1 MIMRDATD
9 MTTATPILS
18 VEALTKGYAKGAV
31 PVLQDARFWQAE
43 GEFLAVVGPSGCGKT
58 TLLRCIAG
66 LVKPDGGRVLHRG
79 AEHANPPPWLSIVFQ
94 DYNRS
99 LFPWLSVRRNA
110 GFGLH
115 ALDKVERE
123 RRVNEAL
130 AAVGLS
136 HAAEL
141 YPWQLSGGM
150 QQRTALARSIA
161 ASPQL
166 LLLDEPFASVDAQT
180 RMDLQDLVM
189 RICQEMKLATLLVT
203 HDIDEAV
210 LMADRI
216 VVLSTRPARVVE
228 DIRVPLPRPRDQLA
242 TKESQEFLQLRH
254 HVFTAVRQEVK
265 PGKPTATRGDTGGVK

>member
-1 MIMRDATD
+1 VLH
-9 MTTATPILS
+9 PILS
-18 VEALTKGYAKGAV
+18 VEALTKSYGGGTAPILKGA
-31 PVLQDARFWQAE
+31 AFSQAE

-79 AEHANPPPWLSIVFQ
+79 TEHANPPPWLSIVFQ

-99 LFPWLSVRRNA
+99 LFPWLSVRSNA

-115 ALDKVERE
+115 KLDKAERE
-123 RRVNEAL
+123 RRVAEAL

-161 ASPQL
+161 ASPKL

-189 RICQEMKLATLLVT
+189 RICQELKLTTLLVT

-228 DIRVPLPRPRDQLA
+228 EIQVALPRPRDQLA
-242 TKESQEFLQLRH
+242 TKETREFLNLRH
-254 HVFTAVRQEVK
+254 RVFTAVRQEVK
-265 PGKPTATRGDTGGVK
+265 PAL

>member
-1 MIMRDATD
+1 MLVKRNP
-9 MTTATPILS
+9 TTTQPILS
-18 VEALTKGYAKGAV
+18 VEGLTRTYTGAAT
-31 PVLQDARFWQAE
+31 PVLRDVGFWQAE

-79 AEHANPPPWLSIVFQ
+79 IEHTNPPPWLSIVFQ

-115 ALDKVERE
+115 DLSKAKREQRVEA
-123 RRVNEAL
+123 AL

-161 ASPQL
+161 ASPEL

-189 RICQEMKLATLLVT
+189 GICQELKLSTLLVT

-210 LMADRI
+210 FMADRI

-228 DIRVPLPRPRDQLA
+228 DIPVPLDRPRDQLA

-254 HVFTAVRQEVK
+254 RVFTAVRQEVK
-265 PGKPTATRGDTGGVK
+265 TGNPIASEAVTTGELK

>member
-1 MIMRDATD
+1 MAT
-9 MTTATPILS
+9 TTPILS
-18 VEALTKGYAKGAV
+18 VEGLTKSYVGAV
-31 PVLQDARFWQAE
+31 PVLHDARFWQAE

-66 LVKPDGGRVLHRG
+66 LMKPDDGRVLHRG
-79 AEHANPPPWLSIVFQ
+79 VEHDNPPPWLSIVFQ

-115 ALDKVERE
+115 KLDKAERD
-123 RRVNEAL
+123 RRVDEAL

-136 HAAEL
+136 HAADL

-161 ASPQL
+161 ASPEL

-189 RICQEMKLATLLVT
+189 GICQEMKLATLLVT

-228 DIRVPLPRPRDQLA
+228 DIRVPLARPRDQLT
-242 TKESQEFLQLRH
+242 TKESPEFLQLRH
-254 HVFTAVRQEVK
+254 RVFTAVRQEVK
-265 PGKPTATRGDTGGVK
+265 PVKPSTPRGESDRRSS

>member
-1 MIMRDATD
+1 MFMKDD
-9 MTTATPILS
+9 TTAITPILS
-18 VEALTKGYAKGAV
+18 VEALTKGYVGGAV
-31 PVLQDARFWQAE
+31 PVLHDAHFWQAE

-66 LVKPDGGRVLHRG
+66 LMKPDGGRVLHRG
-79 AEHANPPPWLSIVFQ
+79 VEHANPPPWLSIVFQ
-94 DYNRS
+94 DFNRS

-115 ALDKVERE
+115 DLAKAERD

-161 ASPQL
+161 ASPEL

-228 DIRVPLPRPRDQLA
+228 DIRVPLARPRDQLT

-254 HVFTAVRQEVK
+254 RVFTAVRQEVK
-265 PGKPTATRGDTGGVK
+265 PGKPTSPHGDSDRRSQ

>member
-1 MIMRDATD
+1 VNATR
-9 MTTATPILS
+9 PILS
-18 VEALTKGYAKGAV
+18 VERLTKRYAGADA
-31 PVLQDARFWQAE
+31 PVLRDAAFWQAE

-66 LVKPDGGRVLHRG
+66 LVKPDEGRVLHRG
-79 AEHANPPPWLSIVFQ
+79 VEHANPPPWLSIVFQ

-115 ALDKVERE
+115 NLDKAERE
-123 RRVNEAL
+123 RRVAEAL

-136 HAAEL
+136 HAADL

-228 DIRVPLPRPRDQLA
+228 DIAVPLPRPRDQLA
-242 TKESQEFLQLRH
+242 TKESQAFLQLRH
-254 HVFTAVRQEVK
+254 RVFTAVRHEVK
-265 PGKPTATRGDTGGVK
+265 PGTSTAPEATTTGGVK

>member
-1 MIMRDATD
+1 MFADD
-9 MTTATPILS
+9 MTTTKPILS
-18 VEALTKGYAKGAV
+18 VEGLTKSYVGGAV
-31 PVLQDARFWQAE
+31 PVLHDARFWQAE

-66 LVKPDGGRVLHRG
+66 LMKPDDGRVLHRG
-79 AEHANPPPWLSIVFQ
+79 VEHGSPPPWLSIVFQ

-115 ALDKVERE
+115 KLDKAERE

-161 ASPQL
+161 ASPKL

-189 RICQEMKLATLLVT
+189 RICQEMNLATLLVT

-228 DIRVPLPRPRDQLA
+228 DIRVPLARPRDQLT
-242 TKESQEFLQLRH
+242 TKESREFLQLRH
-254 HVFTAVRQEVK
+254 RVFTAVRQEVK
-265 PGKPTATRGDTGGVK
+265 PVKPTAPRGESDRRSP

>member
-1 MIMRDATD
+1 MFADD
-9 MTTATPILS
+9 MTTASPILS
-18 VEALTKGYAKGAV
+18 VEALTKSYVGGAV

-66 LVKPDGGRVLHRG
+66 LMKPDGGRVLHRG
-79 AEHANPPPWLSIVFQ
+79 VEHANPPPWLSIVFQ

-115 ALDKVERE
+115 KLDKVERE

-161 ASPQL
+161 ASPEL

-228 DIRVPLPRPRDQLA
+228 DIRVALPRPRDQLA
-242 TKESQEFLQLRH
+242 TKESQQFLQLRH
-254 HVFTAVRQEVK
+254 RVFTAVRQEVR
-265 PGKPTATRGDTGGVK
+265 PAVPIASEATTIGATK